1 MSTLQRSVEKYS
13 APKNAHNLIL
23 QENQDE
29 DDYDYYRQFDSG
41 LHMAR
46 NWEVNPDYSK
56 DRYIASTTRDDEVM
70 TSKELYQKSK
80 KTAGSCQKMQQTIG
94 YAPGNNLKT
103 PKSFSTLNYDGI
115 L

>member
-1 MSTLQRSVEKYS
+1 MNRMSEKYS

-29 DDYDYYRQFDSG
+29 DDYDYYTQFDSG

-46 NWEVNPDYSK
+46 NLEVAQLNSN
-56 DRYIASTTRDDEVM
+56 
-70 TSKELYQKSK
+70 SKELYKSTK
-80 KTAGSCQKMQQTIG
+80 KNCTNGNCQKMQQTIG
-94 YAPGNNLKT
+94 YAPSNNLKT
-103 PKSFSTLNYDGI
+103 PKSFSTLNYDGV

>member
-1 MSTLQRSVEKYS
+1 MSVRRVETYS

-41 LHMAR
+41 LHIAR
-46 NWEVNPDYSK
+46 NWEVNVDY
-56 DRYIASTTRDDEVM
+56 T
-70 TSKELYQKSK
+70 KELYK
-80 KTAGSCQKMQQTIG
+80 KTNTSNCGSCQKMQQPIG